1 MANSIV
7 SNAAQCYT
15 DFMKV
20 LFFHGGPGFN
30 SRPESQL
37 LSERFAS
44 EGLELILWNEPSTLR
59 ASGPQ
64 FRETDAYSNLLF
76 YAEEFFLRHY
86 EGSPLA
92 IMTHSFGANPAC
104 YLAKKHPEKI
114 AEIFFIATGLAL
126 PIIDKNIFRFT
137 ALDYIAR
144 EDERG
149 RDLQKIVD
157 QLSETFDQNTEAAFG
172 IVSQNPYY
180 FDYYWHNQETKKIY
194 ASHFADPRFQ
204 FDVISFL
211 AVRRS
216 FADIDLKNSRVP
228 AVAIYGKHDIVVS
241 STIEI
246 SMLQRKFASLKSYE
260 LAHSSHYPHVEQ
272 PDEVLAILKQEL
284 SLLKNRPIQIGTSL

>member
-1 MANSIV
+1 M
-7 SNAAQCYT
+7 

-44 EGLELILWNEPSTLR
+44 EGFHLILWNEPSTLR
-59 ASGPQ
+59 PSGPQ

-76 YAEEFFLRHY
+76 YAEEFFLSHY

-92 IMTHSFGANPAC
+92 IMTHSFGANSAC

-114 AEIFFIATGLAL
+114 AEIFFVAPGLAL
-126 PIIDKNIFRFT
+126 PVIDQNIFRFT

-144 EDERG
+144 GDERG
-149 RDLQKIVD
+149 RDLQKITD

-172 IVSQNPYY
+172 LVAQNPYY
-180 FDYYWHNQETKKIY
+180 FDYYWHNQEAKKIY
-194 ASHFADPRFQ
+194 ASHFADPGFQ
-204 FDVISFL
+204 FDILSFL

-216 FADIDLKNSRVP
+216 YIDIDLKNSRVP
-228 AVAIYGKHDIVVS
+228 AVAIHGKHDIVVS
-241 STIEI
+241 SAIET
-246 SMLQRKFASLKSYE
+246 SMLQRKFASLKSFE

-272 PDEVLAILKQEL
+272 PDEVLAIIKQEL
-284 SLLKNRPIQIGTSL
+284 SSLKKQPVQIDTSL